1 MSTMTQIDR
10 DELESAREQIE
21 ALTWQMEVLEKDLR
35 WWQDYAGE
43 LSDKLAQEAV
53 D

>member
-10 DELESAREQIE
+10 DELESAREKIE
-21 ALTWQMEVLEKDLR
+21 ALKWQMEVLEKDLR

-43 LSDKLAQEAV
+43 LTNRLTQEGI
-53 D
+53 